1 VKPFTRRTAE
11 RAERGEQI
19 MSRKKPAMIG
29 FEIPDQD
36 KKRLTDLAARNGRS
50 VSAEMRIAL
59 ARHLGKTSKKG
70 GGK

>member
-1 VKPFTRRTAE
+1 
-11 RAERGEQI
+11 

-36 KKRLTDLAARNGRS
+36 KKRLAAIAAKNGRS

-59 ARHLGKTSKKG
+59 ARHLKPTAKRGAK
-70 GGK
+70 

>member
-1 VKPFTRRTAE
+1 MTEAARPWAFAGRK
-11 RAERGEQI
+11 GEP

-36 KKRLTDLAARNGRS
+36 KKRLASIAAKNGRS

-59 ARHLGKTSKKG
+59 ARHLGKASTKG
-70 GGK
+70 CGK

>member
-1 VKPFTRRTAE
+1 
-11 RAERGEQI
+11 
-19 MSRKKPAMIG
+19 MRKKPAMIG

-36 KKRLTDLAARNGRS
+36 KKRLADLAAKNGRS

-59 ARHLGKTSKKG
+59 ARHLKPSAKG

>member
-1 VKPFTRRTAE
+1 
-11 RAERGEQI
+11 

-29 FEIPDQD
+29 FEIPDAD
-36 KKRLTDLAARNGRS
+36 KKRLADLAAKNGRS

-59 ARHLGKTSKKG
+59 ARHLKPTQKA

>member
-1 VKPFTRRTAE
+1 
-11 RAERGEQI
+11 

-36 KKRLTDLAARNGRS
+36 KKRLAAIAAKNGRS

-59 ARHLGKTSKKG
+59 ARHLKPNTKG
-70 GGK
+70 GAK

>member
-1 VKPFTRRTAE
+1 
-11 RAERGEQI
+11 

-36 KKRLTDLAARNGRS
+36 KKRLADLAARNGRS

-59 ARHLGKTSKKG
+59 ARHLGKTATKG

>member
-1 VKPFTRRTAE
+1 
-11 RAERGEQI
+11 

-29 FEIPDQD
+29 FEIPDAD
-36 KKRLTDLAARNGRS
+36 KKRLASIAAKNGRS

-59 ARHLGKTSKKG
+59 ARHIGKTATKA